1 MEAKPSAPKTVAP
14 MAAEPWDDGL
24 AAALKGQ
31 FNDSSPETLQY
42 RGQRFVTLGRE
53 VAVPVLQW
61 FREQGFDFLVDLTA
75 VDHPEQAAR
84 FELIYIVYN
93 PATQERIR
101 IKARVAEGDAAPSVC
116 AVFEGANWLEREVF
130 DMFGIKFDGHPDM
143 RRMLMP
149 DEWAGHP
156 LRKDYDILQMD
167 QTWVQAHLGIES
179 GQ

>member
-14 MAAEPWDDGL
+14 MAAEPWDDAL
-24 AAALKGQ
+24 AIALKQ
-31 FNDSSPETLQY
+31 QLTDSSPETSQY
-42 RGQRFVTLGRE
+42 RGQRFVTVRKDALL
-53 VAVPVLQW
+53 PVLQW

-75 VDHPEQAAR
+75 VDYPEQASR

-93 PATQERIR
+93 VSTQERIR
-101 IKARVAEGDAAPSVC
+101 VKVRVKEGEAAPT
-116 AVFEGANWLEREVF
+116 AGPVFDGANWLEREVF
-130 DMFGIKFDGHPDM
+130 DMFGIRFDGHPDL

-156 LRKDYDILQMD
+156 LRKDYDILNMD
-167 QTWVQAHLGIES
+167 QAWVQANLGIES